1 MQRERGREKERKM
14 FPTDEID
21 ILNQRSLRQRHS
33 KTTREREMQYVR
45 ERKECSETYREAE
58 IDRDSERGRERGM
71 L

>member
-33 KTTREREMQYVR
+33 KTTREREI
-45 ERKECSETYREAE
+45 CS
-58 IDRDSERGRERGM
+58 M
-71 L
+71 